1 MLCVRLFM
9 LALEQTDVE
18 IKKAAPYLGDCRE
31 IKFEKNNYLLYDLY
45 TSIDEVGKSFAFQQT
60 VG

>member
-1 MLCVRLFM
+1 M

-31 IKFEKNNYLLYDLY
+31 IKFEKNNYLLYDLHTAVY
-45 TSIDEVGKSFAFQQT
+45 KVGKGFAF
-60 VG
+60 